1 MVFFVFVFFTVSGY
15 WLLNPKLIKV
25 LDLANSPG
33 ALWTIAAS
41 HWWLVLVGKEPTAF
55 TVNLARS
62 GAVRMEGTEAMEEAS
77 FSGVVSPV
85 HLQGTRVSFVG
96 LH

>member
-1 MVFFVFVFFTVSGY
+1 MFGGQVIFIVSGY

-33 ALWTIAAS
+33 TLWTIGVS

-55 TVNLARS
+55 TVNLAKS
-62 GAVRMEGTEAMEEAS
+62 GAAQMEGMEAMAEAS
-77 FSGVVSPV
+77 FSGVG
-85 HLQGTRVSFVG
+85 LLYTRREHAS